1 MAGNEAVTI
10 ITTETRN
17 LRALPFLI
25 TEDQLST
32 GKEWEDWLEAIE
44 REFRYFKIINPL
56 DKKDALIIYGG
67 KEISRLEKSLPDPTG
82 EDAESLNEYEKLR
95 KKLNDYFLPK
105 RNKHHARYIF
115 LKSKPIAGEKTVTY
129 ATRLREKAQ
138 DCEFGSAAQCDERIL
153 EHLIQTIENESL
165 IQRCISK
172 GWSLSQFLTEA
183 GQIEDISLQ
192 MRDMK
197 LGDRERQVARI
208 DRNKRPEWKQKY
220 GNRKS
225 DTDINPCTFCGL
237 KKIHQDRRSCPAYG
251 KTCDLCHKP
260 NHFASVC
267 RADRFRNT
275 KSNSKYDTKR
285 GRNRVKKTLEHESES
300 EDSSDEDFLSQSVAH
315 MNIKRI
321 KKRYSL
327 EKTVPLMI
335 NDISIRAEPD
345 SGADVNVMDEFQF
358 RALLHRSAEQMK
370 LKDSKIK
377 LMTLQNE
384 LPIKGEFSA
393 IVRNQ
398 TCGIQSRFL
407 VVKGRINSPPLI
419 SKSTLTELGMLQIR
433 DDGSFAEPNSLRI
446 PGKETHINAVSED
459 FSSKQEISRLLNKHS
474 KVFEGIGRIRDNK
487 NDKELFVKFSMKP
500 DAAPVAQKPRP
511 VAYYLQT
518 PLKTWL
524 EQGIADDIFEEIP
537 NGEPVTWCS
546 PMVVQPKPRYTNI
559 SKDDLKPN
567 MIRACIDLRIP
578 NKHMERNRISPG
590 PVVEDF
596 MYKFY
601 DCITFS
607 KLDLRSGY
615 HQLSLHPDSRP
626 IATFSTPWGSLRPKR
641 LVFGAKASQDLF
653 DEMMYRI
660 FGDIP
665 FCMNQRDDIL
675 IGGRNMTEHNKT
687 LSAVLQRAED
697 FGITFNREKCEFGVD
712 EIDFY
717 GYRFTKDGLKP
728 TIEKVKAVRDSKR
741 PETKEAVK
749 SFLGMVGYLSK
760 FIDRYSSITAP
771 LRKLTERKVKF
782 EWGPEEGA
790 AFNKLKDSITNEK
803 TMIYFNPKRPIVVR
817 VEASYHDGLSA
828 GLFQKNGNGLQ
839 PVHYISRTMTDTEK
853 RYSQTEKDALA
864 IRWAK
869 NRFKMY
875 LLGAPRFKIITAHKP
890 LLPMFNKATAKLPPR
905 IEKWVMDMQDVDFE
919 LVYEP
924 GKDEADPMDY
934 LSRHPLPITGT
945 DSTEKVVKSILIA
958 EHAVVLDRIRKETG
972 KDKQLQKLYKRI
984 VKEDWQKHRK
994 DHDISPFYSIRHEL
1008 YVMNGLIFRFNQ
1020 ILIPPSLQNTVI
1032 KAAHSLGHLGMT
1044 KTKQMLREKYWFP
1057 EMNKMTERVVEN
1069 CYECQLTTKQHRQEP
1084 VKMTQIPEKPW
1095 EVVSVDFGG
1104 PYPDGHYNLVVIDK
1118 RTRHPEVE
1126 VVYSTGIKPTKEKL
1140 KKIFATHGT
1149 PIQVES
1155 DNGPPFQ
1162 SKEFAEFAAIEGF
1175 RHHRIT
1181 PLHPRANG
1189 EAESFIKLVNKTEQ
1203 RAQIQKISPI
1213 MAIQEMLIGYRST
1226 PHPATGITPY
1236 EGMMNRTVRTKLD
1249 YEKRISNTSNKE
1261 KLINERDRQYKEKVK
1276 QNAENKN
1283 TKEHTFDVGDH
1294 VFLEQPKKNKWS
1306 TEYEPDIYIIYKIKG
1321 STVYA
1326 RRKRDGREISRD
1338 SSKFRIANKL
1348 EKHQNDQAMEQQERR
1363 EVVLRKSKKPIERQ
1377 DNNSADQVTGQQEE
1391 YQDDNDN
1398 TGTRE
1403 EIDEGDIAPTQ
1414 NEDEEHVEE
1423 QQLRRSDRT
1432 RQRPKRLND
1441 YLTSYH
1447 T

>member
-1 MAGNEAVTI
+1 
-10 ITTETRN
+10 
-17 LRALPFLI
+17 
-25 TEDQLST
+25 
-32 GKEWEDWLEAIE
+32 
-44 REFRYFKIINPL
+44 
-56 DKKDALIIYGG
+56 
-67 KEISRLEKSLPDPTG
+67 
-82 EDAESLNEYEKLR
+82 
-95 KKLNDYFLPK
+95 
-105 RNKHHARYIF
+105 
-115 LKSKPIAGEKTVTY
+115 
-129 ATRLREKAQ
+129 
-138 DCEFGSAAQCDERIL
+138 
-153 EHLIQTIENESL
+153 
-165 IQRCISK
+165 
-172 GWSLSQFLTEA
+172 
-183 GQIEDISLQ
+183 
-192 MRDMK
+192 
-197 LGDRERQVARI
+197 
-208 DRNKRPEWKQKY
+208 
-220 GNRKS
+220 
-225 DTDINPCTFCGL
+225 
-237 KKIHQDRRSCPAYG
+237 
-251 KTCDLCHKP
+251 
-260 NHFASVC
+260 
-267 RADRFRNT
+267 
-275 KSNSKYDTKR
+275 
-285 GRNRVKKTLEHESES
+285 
-300 EDSSDEDFLSQSVAH
+300 
-315 MNIKRI
+315 
-321 KKRYSL
+321 
-327 EKTVPLMI
+327 
-335 NDISIRAEPD
+335 
-345 SGADVNVMDEFQF
+345 
-358 RALLHRSAEQMK
+358 
-370 LKDSKIK
+370 
-377 LMTLQNE
+377 
-384 LPIKGEFSA
+384 
-393 IVRNQ
+393 
-398 TCGIQSRFL
+398 
-407 VVKGRINSPPLI
+407 
-419 SKSTLTELGMLQIR
+419 
-433 DDGSFAEPNSLRI
+433 
-446 PGKETHINAVSED
+446 
-459 FSSKQEISRLLNKHS
+459 
-474 KVFEGIGRIRDNK
+474 
-487 NDKELFVKFSMKP
+487 
-500 DAAPVAQKPRP
+500 
-511 VAYYLQT
+511 
-518 PLKTWL
+518 
-524 EQGIADDIFEEIP
+524 
-537 NGEPVTWCS
+537 
-546 PMVVQPKPRYTNI
+546 
-559 SKDDLKPN
+559 

-626 IATFSTPWGSLRPKR
+626 IATFSTPWGNLRPKR
-641 LVFGAKASQDLF
+641 LVLGAKASQDLF
-653 DEMMYRI
+653 DEMMYLI

-717 GYRFTKDGLKP
+717 GYRFTKNGLKP

-782 EWGPEEGA
+782 EWGPEEEA

-803 TMIYFNPKRPIVVR
+803 TMIYFNPKRLIVVR

-875 LLGAPRFKIITAHKP
+875 LQGAPRFKIITAHKP

-994 DHDISPFYSIRHEL
+994 DHDISPFYSIRHKL

-1069 CYECQLTTKQHRQEP
+1069 CYECQLTIKQHRQEP

-1118 RTRHPEVE
+1118 RTRYPEVE

-1140 KKIFATHGT
+1140 KKIFATHGI

-1155 DNGPPFQ
+1155 DNCPPFQ

-1189 EAESFIKLVNKTEQ
+1189 EAESFMNL
-1203 RAQIQKISPI
+1203 
-1213 MAIQEMLIGYRST
+1213 ST
-1226 PHPATGITPY
+1226 
-1236 EGMMNRTVRTKLD
+1236 
-1249 YEKRISNTSNKE
+1249 
-1261 KLINERDRQYKEKVK
+1261 K
-1276 QNAENKN
+1276 QNRG
-1283 TKEHTFDVGDH
+1283 H
-1294 VFLEQPKKNKWS
+1294 
-1306 TEYEPDIYIIYKIKG
+1306 
-1321 STVYA
+1321 
-1326 RRKRDGREISRD
+1326 
-1338 SSKFRIANKL
+1338 
-1348 EKHQNDQAMEQQERR
+1348 
-1363 EVVLRKSKKPIERQ
+1363 
-1377 DNNSADQVTGQQEE
+1377 
-1391 YQDDNDN
+1391 
-1398 TGTRE
+1398 
-1403 EIDEGDIAPTQ
+1403 
-1414 NEDEEHVEE
+1414 
-1423 QQLRRSDRT
+1423 
-1432 RQRPKRLND
+1432 
-1441 YLTSYH
+1441 
-1447 T
+1447 